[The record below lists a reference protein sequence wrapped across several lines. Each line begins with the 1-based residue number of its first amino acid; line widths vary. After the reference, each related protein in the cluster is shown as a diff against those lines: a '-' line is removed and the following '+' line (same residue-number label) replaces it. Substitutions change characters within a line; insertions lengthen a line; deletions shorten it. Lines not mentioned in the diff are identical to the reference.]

1 VTGTQL
7 PFNRP
12 IPNSKPQSKGPSG
25 LGTLVE
31 AEKLLQI
38 AILLP
43 SAAIIGWL
51 LGAWAD
57 GLLHQSWIGI
67 VGMIFGGIAGLVY
80 VIRLVTS
87 KSNNSNA
94 QRGSQNGKGS
104 SDITP

>member
-1 VTGTQL
+1 M
-7 PFNRP
+7 
-12 IPNSKPQSKGPSG
+12 
-25 LGTLVE
+25 VE